1 LLSKAELV
9 WLNNQ
14 CVGDVIAVEQFT
26 HALTNDVFL
35 MTNDVHKQFVFKR
48 LNRDARSDEDRQAE
62 FLVQKLASE
71 HALTPSVLAHNASYK
86 LQQYICAELLSANSA
101 NLFEILAR
109 QLQRIHKL
117 PALHAPKQRL
127 VFELKRL
134 KKQLNVPIDEKC
146 FQAMLALADQ
156 LDQSSENNTLCHG
169 DLSLNNVLQGKG
181 ERYYIL
187 DWEYAVIAC
196 PAYDLA
202 FCNCIN
208 GFSES
213 QCATLI
219 NHYHSTLTPPQTESL
234 QSLQK
239 KCDLYLKIFI
249 YINELWS
256 ICFVEKA

>member
-1 LLSKAELV
+1 MLSNSELV

-35 MTNDVHKQFVFKR
+35 ITNDAHKQFVFKR

-62 FLVQKLASE
+62 LLVQKLASE
-71 HALTPSVLAHNASYK
+71 HALTPTVLAHNASYK
-86 LQQYICAELLSANSA
+86 LQQYIRAELLPANSE
-101 NLFEILAR
+101 NRFEILAQ
-109 QLQRIHKL
+109 QLMRIHQL

-127 VFELKRL
+127 AFELNRL
-134 KKQLNVPIDEKC
+134 KKQLDMAIDGQR

-156 LDQSSENNTLCHG
+156 LDKSSENNTLCHG

-181 ERYYIL
+181 SRYYIL

-208 GFSES
+208 GFSKSHSE
-213 QCATLI
+213 TLI
-219 NHYHSTLTPPQTESL
+219 SHYYSALTPPQTESL

-249 YINELWS
+249 YINELWTL
-256 ICFVEKA
+256 CFVEKG